1 MRNKVIEIAWV
12 KQSVFEKLL
21 GETQR
26 CQPYE
31 TGGCLVGYRADS
43 YNGIVITN
51 SIGPGPGAK
60 HSKSGFEPDHEWHT
74 LEIARLYKESKCIYN
89 YVGDWHSHPQ
99 RPDSNLSWKDMRTL
113 RRIAKYPPA
122 RAPKPVMVLI
132 AGGSTWTFRI
142 WYLEL
147 VRYRFISIY
156 KKQEINKIKFF
167 DYL

>member
-60 HSKSGFEPDHEWHT
+60 HSKSRFEPDHEWQT
-74 LEIARLYKESKCIYN
+74 LEIARLYKESKK
-89 YVGDWHSHPQ
+89 VGKVISEGKEAVKKIPQ
-99 RPDSNLSWKDMRTL
+99 VLPDNDK
-113 RRIAKYPPA
+113 
-122 RAPKPVMVLI
+122 
-132 AGGSTWTFRI
+132 
-142 WYLEL
+142 
-147 VRYRFISIY
+147 
-156 KKQEINKIKFF
+156 
-167 DYL
+167 